1 MQEGE
6 LKTFCAL
13 TLATLP
19 LGSTTCAVLA
29 LWWSCA
35 HRMGRAGGVW
45 AAGSFPTSNR
55 TSRKIHL
62 CAQHVGGSLRWEGV
76 QLSHMLANSSFP
88 RCWWENPPVM
98 LTSPLLGQILG
109 WFGGKSCVWGVCFL
123 ASNWG
128 AGPTCHPQA
137 CATTGSP
144 GSAGS
149 AVERTL
155 LRALQRAQGTAVIPS
170 LHVLQR
176 AIPTWGPSVWLF
188 SSLMLVEVPMS
199 VRQSVHVCWI
209 RWGCVRGS
217 SWAIPMCTLSVFGLC
232 GVCAT
237 PSVLTQHL
245 TG

>member
-1 MQEGE
+1 MNLRPFVHLLWPPSHWAPQ
-6 LKTFCAL
+6 
-13 TLATLP
+13 P
-19 LGSTTCAVLA
+19 VLC
-29 LWWSCA
+29 WHC
-35 HRMGRAGGVW
+35 GGVVLTAWDVLGGAW

-149 AVERTL
+149 AVERTPCNVL
-155 LRALQRAQGTAVIPS
+155 KAQR
-170 LHVLQR
+170 
-176 AIPTWGPSVWLF
+176 
-188 SSLMLVEVPMS
+188 
-199 VRQSVHVCWI
+199 
-209 RWGCVRGS
+209 
-217 SWAIPMCTLSVFGLC
+217 
-232 GVCAT
+232 
-237 PSVLTQHL
+237 
-245 TG
+245 